1 MQAMLNPI
9 YSINE
14 SNAKQLWTRPEV
26 TPMDASVTSGSGK
39 ALSTTE
45 TLTENGLEGGVS

>member
-1 MQAMLNPI
+1 MQAMLKPV

-39 ALSTTE
+39 ALTSTE
-45 TLTENGLEGGVS
+45 TFTENGVEGGVS